1 MNKLRFLLSILA
13 AFFLFACEAE
23 IDEHVPSAGEIDL
36 TTYVALGNS
45 LTAGFTDSELYREAQ
60 LNSMGNILA
69 GQLIHAGLAE
79 FKQPLMKDELGFG
92 NRLVL
97 GVVDGEL
104 MPVPIGGDPD
114 PANFENIFEAEGP
127 FHNMGVPGAR
137 TNHVLSSGY
146 GTLNPYFGRFASDPT
161 ASVLGDAMDL
171 NPTFFSL
178 WLGSNDILG
187 YSISGGEG
195 EGITPVAE
203 FEQLYQNIIDQ
214 LTANGAR
221 GVLGNIP
228 GITMIPFFNTIPYN
242 PVVLTDQS
250 TVDMLNDAYQ
260 ALPHINFSLG
270 QNPLVV
276 EDMNPEFAPFFRR
289 QLEEG
294 EMVLL
299 TAMTLLNDP
308 EVNYGVEV
316 PLPVQYYL
324 SLEQIAEI
332 EQAVVDYNAIIVN
345 IANAHGLAVADIYSL
360 LNAAVTGIY
369 FDAIEF
375 STEFVAGGVF
385 SVDGIHL
392 SARGSANA
400 ANEFIAAINKTY
412 NASIP
417 KAVIG
422 EFNGII
428 FP

>member
-1 MNKLRFLLSILA
+1 MNKMRFLLSILA
-13 AFFLFACEAE
+13 AFFLFACETE

-36 TTYVALGNS
+36 TTYVAVGNS
-45 LTAGFTDSELYREAQ
+45 LTAGYTDSELYREAQ
-60 LNSMGNILA
+60 LNSVGNIIA
-69 GQLIHAGLAE
+69 SQLMHAGLAK
-79 FKQPLMKDELGFG
+79 FNQPLMKDELGFG
-92 NRLVL
+92 SRLVL
-97 GVVDGEL
+97 GVVNGEL

-114 PANFENIFEAEGP
+114 PANFQNIFAAEGP

-137 TNHVLSSGY
+137 TNHVLFPGY
-146 GTLNPYFGRFASDPT
+146 GTLNPYFGRFASAPT
-161 ASVLGDAMDL
+161 ASVLGDAMAM
-171 NPTFFSL
+171 NPSFFSL
-178 WLGSNDILG
+178 WLGNNDILG
-187 YSISGGEG
+187 YAISGGEG
-195 EGITPVAE
+195 EGITPVAQ
-203 FEQLYQNIIDQ
+203 FENDYQDIIDQ
-214 LTANGAR
+214 LTTNGAK

-228 GITMIPFFNTIPYN
+228 GITMVPFFNTIPYN
-242 PVVLTDQS
+242 PVVLTDEGI
-250 TVDMLNDAYQ
+250 VEMLNDAYQ

-276 EDMNPEFAPFFRR
+276 EDMNPDYAPFFRR
-289 QLEEG
+289 QLQEG

-299 TAMTLLNDP
+299 PAMTLLNDP
-308 EVNYGVEV
+308 EINYGIEV

-332 EQAVVDYNAIIVN
+332 EQAVDDYNAIIIE
-345 IANAHGLAVADIYSL
+345 IANANGLALADIYSL
-360 LNAAVTGIY
+360 LDSAVSGIY

-385 SVDGIHL
+385 SLDGIHL

-417 KAVIG
+417 KAAIG
-422 EFNGII
+422 EFDGII

>member
-36 TTYVALGNS
+36 TTYVAVGNS
-45 LTAGFTDSELYREAQ
+45 LTAGFTDNELYREAQ

-69 GQLIHAGLAE
+69 GQLMHAGLAE

-104 MPVPIGGDPD
+104 MPVPIGGEPD
-114 PANFENIFEAEGP
+114 PTNSQNIFEAEGP

-137 TNHVLSSGY
+137 TSHVLFPGY
-146 GTLNPYFGRFASDPT
+146 GTLNPYFGRFASAPT
-161 ASVLGDAMDL
+161 ASVLGDAMAL
-171 NPTFFSL
+171 NPSFFSL

-187 YSISGGEG
+187 YAISGGEG

-203 FEQLYQNIIDQ
+203 FGHLYQNIIDQ
-214 LTANGAR
+214 LTENGAK

-228 GITMIPFFNTIPYN
+228 GITMIPFFNTILYN
-242 PVVLTDQS
+242 PVELEDQDI
-250 TVDMLNDAYQ
+250 VDFLNNEYA

-276 EDMNPEFAPFFRR
+276 EDLNPDYAPFFRR

-299 TAMTLLNDP
+299 TAMEKLNDP
-308 EVNYGVEV
+308 EINYGVVE

-332 EQAVVDYNAIIVN
+332 EQAVVDYNAIIVD